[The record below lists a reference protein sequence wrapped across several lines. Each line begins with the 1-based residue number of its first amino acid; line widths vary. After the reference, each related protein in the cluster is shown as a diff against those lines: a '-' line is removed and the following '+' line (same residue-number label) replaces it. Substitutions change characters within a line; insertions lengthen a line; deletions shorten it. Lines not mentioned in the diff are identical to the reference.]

1 VNFFNDRLF
10 IFILENKGVD
20 LTLYDAFKSFC
31 EICLRGCDAIN
42 REMIAASVCYFAL
55 VKLKY
60 KSRLIWEAHPD
71 IIKFLD
77 LGDFS
82 RYPEVIN
89 LGVQIYNDFYMI
101 NHKLLEEKNALKK
114 VEEIKMKERNKA
126 IEKKRIEDALLERQ
140 RRKNAEKERRVK
152 LELAKLAAI
161 EKTALAEIEKKAALL
176 KKRIKGTSRT
186 LDILK
191 LKNIMNERTEI
202 KKIRAKEAKLS
213 GNRVCKTILEEAL
226 KPDLEYIELREKRRG
241 FFD

>member
-1 VNFFNDRLF
+1 MCKPRPSITSKILLGKGLAESQIKNLTFMKKKMIMDSNKTRKTKSLFYKEVKRLFFLGENDRLRSRICEFDSISMVTCEEDPPDNLSEFFNDRLF

-31 EICLRGCDAIN
+31 EICLRGCNAIN

-101 NHKLLEEKNALKK
+101 NHKLLEAKNALKK
-114 VEEIKMKERNKA
+114 N
-126 IEKKRIEDALLERQ
+126 
-140 RRKNAEKERRVK
+140 
-152 LELAKLAAI
+152 
-161 EKTALAEIEKKAALL
+161 
-176 KKRIKGTSRT
+176 
-186 LDILK
+186 
-191 LKNIMNERTEI
+191 
-202 KKIRAKEAKLS
+202 
-213 GNRVCKTILEEAL
+213 
-226 KPDLEYIELREKRRG
+226 
-241 FFD
+241 